1 MYILKMKDALTLS
14 LITCL
19 CLQAKAQDT
28 DYVPQPTIA
37 AQEHPAQQTPFR
49 NKVVYFGASVGSNLS
64 AMNFNKGYPRPAA
77 PVENQWKP
85 GFTAGL
91 LVGIRLNEKF
101 ALQQDYLWTRMQ
113 SKETS
118 SATAYVFD
126 YLSLPVLIQ
135 YTVFQR
141 VSLMA
146 GPQFDLLIQAE
157 KHANGQTV
165 TTTRDTEERSI
176 GATAGLGVRLF
187 TNVSLSARY
196 THGLNHIRLKKVA
209 GMQEF
214 KF

>member
-1 MYILKMKDALTLS
+1 M
-14 LITCL
+14 
-19 CLQAKAQDT
+19 QAKAQDT
-28 DYVPQPTIA
+28 AYVPQPTIA
-37 AQEHPAQQTPFR
+37 AQEQPAQRTPFR
-49 NKVVYFGASVGSNLS
+49 NKVVYFGASVGGNLS

-91 LVGIRLNEKF
+91 LIGIRLNEKF

-135 YTVFQR
+135 YTVFPR
-141 VSLMA
+141 VSLLA
-146 GPQFDLLIQAE
+146 GPQFDLLIQA
-157 KHANGQTV
+157 KKRVNGQTV

-176 GATAGLGVRLF
+176 GATAGVGVRLLNTLSF
-187 TNVSLSARY
+187 SARY
-196 THGLNHIRLKKVA
+196 IHGMNHIGLRESA
-209 GMQEF
+209 GLQEF
-214 KF
+214 KFQSVQVSVVAIF